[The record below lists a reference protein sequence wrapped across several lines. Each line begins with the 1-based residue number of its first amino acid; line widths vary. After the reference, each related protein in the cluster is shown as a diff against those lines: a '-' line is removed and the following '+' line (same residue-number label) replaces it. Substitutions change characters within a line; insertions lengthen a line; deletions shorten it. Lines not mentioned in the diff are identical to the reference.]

1 MTNKSALLELASRA
15 AVAQVW
21 PRSVADSN
29 AEHLSPRQIEM
40 LYAAS
45 AWAYDAAAALRALAK
60 EKGE

>member
-1 MTNKSALLELASRA
+1 MVTNKSALLELASRA
-15 AVAQVW
+15 AVAQVR

-29 AEHLSPRQIEM
+29 AEHLSPRQIDM

-45 AWAYDAAAALRALAK
+45 AWAYDVEAALRALA